1 MKRVLVT
8 GAAGFIGSHLISALV
23 DSGVQVVGLDYAP
36 PRFEDTVGELMGSSL
51 FMPVHLDLTAD
62 ALDAVVADCD
72 VVFHLAA
79 MPGVRGS
86 WGEDFGHYVT
96 ANVLGT
102 QRLLEA
108 CWRARTPRLVYAS
121 SSSVYGVTAAP
132 SGEDDDCRPMSPY
145 GVTKLAAEQ
154 LCLAY
159 ARRHDNPLSVVALR
173 YFTVYGPRQRPDMA
187 FGRLLLAAYTGLP
200 LTLYGDG
207 TQRRDFTYVSDVV
220 AATMAAARIDARD
233 EIINV
238 GGGASVSLIDVIGIA
253 AEVAG
258 RPIPLTAVPALPGDV
273 PATRA
278 DLSLAS
284 HLLGYKPA
292 VDIREGLTRQA
303 EWLRGLAPEMVSAFA
318 TELSGSAR

>member
-8 GAAGFIGSHLISALV
+8 GASGFIGSHLVSALV
-23 DSGVQVVGLDYAP
+23 SDGVQVVGLDYAP
-36 PRFEDTVGELMGSSL
+36 PRFEDTVGELMGSPL
-51 FMPVHLDLTAD
+51 FMPVHLDLTSD
-62 ALDAVVADCD
+62 SLDAVVAGCD
-72 VVFHLAA
+72 TVFHLAA
-79 MPGVRGS
+79 KPGVRGS
-86 WGEDFGHYVT
+86 WGDDFGNYVT

-102 QRLLEA
+102 HRLLEA
-108 CWRARTPRLVYAS
+108 CWRARTSRVVYAS
-121 SSSVYGVTAAP
+121 SSSVYGAVRAP

-145 GVTKLAAEQ
+145 GVTKLAGEQ

-220 AATMAAARIDARD
+220 AATMAAAKIDAQE

-238 GGGASVSLIDVIGIA
+238 GGGASVSMIEAIDIA
-253 AEVAG
+253 SEVAG
-258 RPIPLTAVPALPGDV
+258 RPVPLTAVAAQPGDV

-278 DLSLAS
+278 DLSLARE
-284 HLLGYKPA
+284 LLGYQPA
-292 VDIREGLTRQA
+292 VDIREGLARQA
-303 EWLRGLAPEMVSAFA
+303 EWLRGLPAELVSTFT